1 MERPDKKEFKP
12 ELETPFQS
20 PRYLDDTHAS
30 AGQYNIDE
38 YSKAQDKYI
47 DFVIES
53 YNPHIL
59 LTILAIASGKVDSG
73 YYGKGENPVW
83 FYSKDMDRELKAEEL
98 MYDGIVRERNA
109 LAETNQHQ
117 GEALKIQDME
127 IERLNSLTKYCEYSD
142 CKGIKR

>member
-1 MERPDKKEFKP
+1 MDRPDKKEFKP

-47 DFVIES
+47 DSIETDNKALRINS
-53 YNPHIL
+53 IYYNL
-59 LTILAIASGKVDSG
+59 FKVAQGYVDKYEVKLT
-73 YYGKGENPVW
+73 
-83 FYSKDMDRELKAEEL
+83 
-98 MYDGIVRERNA
+98 A